1 MLALA
6 GVYVLKYQT
15 ETIADEKVAI
25 QRDIAQQNTNL
36 SVLRADWAYL
46 SQPSHIEPIVIRH
59 EDSLEL
65 KVISAKQYGS
75 ITDIP
80 MRPQQVNDEALT
92 RLLEALD
99 APRQRRLVYSQSLCR
114 TSKAEFLGEHQERL
128 T

>member
-1 MLALA
+1 MIRTLNVILFFTSVLALA

-99 APRQRRLVYSQSLCR
+99 AGVDPIGDKLNELIVQ
-114 TSKAEFLGEHQERL
+114 
-128 T
+128 